1 VIIVS
6 LKVLY
11 MFRASLLILIACATA
26 MPLDDARLTYK
37 ADKSCAA
44 NGQMAALQNNLPNQ
58 EIKVTLKISITV
70 SGQTSV
76 SDGDVSVAGGAEQ
89 LLGCT
94 LSGAEPP
101 YISRKFEIVRVERK

>member
-1 VIIVS
+1 
-6 LKVLY
+6 
-11 MFRASLLILIACATA
+11 MFRASVFIFLACTGAL
-26 MPLDDARLTYK
+26 PLDDARLTYK
-37 ADKSCAA
+37 PDKSCAA
-44 NGQMAALQNNLPNQ
+44 TGQMAALQNNLPNQ
-58 EIKVTLKISITV
+58 KIKVTLKISITV

-76 SDGDVSVAGGAEQ
+76 SDGDISLAAGAEQ